1 VGIIPHHVEIADDI
15 MKHTPRIDGRIV
27 NRRSAKAPRAAEGAG
42 SGRVE
47 LPSLKPLRVLVAG
60 EVILDRYIMG
70 DVARISPEA
79 PIPILQV
86 NRIEERPGNAGFVMA
101 NLRALGARVS
111 ALSVVGADRNGELL
125 CEMFGDLGIDTRSVL
140 VDADRPTIVKERML
154 GSVQSA
160 NRATQQLLR
169 VDREAPHALSPAKE
183 RALTRH
189 LERELARVDGV
200 LISDI
205 NKGLLTSGL
214 LRALIHGARRRKIP
228 VIVDPRLSEDFSI
241 YRGATALTPNRYEAE
256 FATGTRL
263 VDRDAWMRAADELM
277 RRLKLDACLITLDRD
292 GMYLSERPGPHTYIA
307 TTPRAVY
314 DVTGAGD
321 VVLAVFGL
329 FAIAGLSFASAAG
342 LANLAAGIEVS
353 RLGTEIISRE
363 DLARALS
370 PGPES
375 AQRKI
380 VAVEELRPTLDRHRG
395 TGRRVV
401 FTNGCFDLL
410 HAGHVEMLSFARA
423 QGDTLVVGVNSDR
436 SVRLIKGDGRP
447 VYPAVERALILAA
460 LEAVDYVVVF
470 DETRAERIVR
480 AVRPD
485 VLVKGE
491 DWRDKIVDGQIFVES
506 YGGRVALAPL
516 LPGYGT
522 TLTIERLRTSSSR
535 GAGAE
540 LALKGA
546 QAKPRGKVVGR
557 ALKLR

>member
-1 VGIIPHHVEIADDI
+1 MGHI
-15 MKHTPRIDGRIV
+15 MKHAQHITGRIV
-27 NRRSAKAPRAAEGAG
+27 NRRSAKAPRTADGTG
-42 SGRVE
+42 GGRVE
-47 LPSLKPLRVLVAG
+47 LPLLKPLRVLVAG

-70 DVARISPEA
+70 EVARVSPEA

-101 NLRALGARVS
+101 NLRALGAQVS

-125 CEMFGDLGIDTRSVL
+125 REMFGDLGIDTRSVL
-140 VDADRPTIVKERML
+140 VDPDRPTIVKERML

-183 RALTRH
+183 HALTRH

-205 NKGLLTSGL
+205 NKGLLTPGL
-214 LRALIHGARRRKIP
+214 LRALIDGARRRKIP

-241 YRGATALTPNRYEAE
+241 YNGATALTPNRYETE
-256 FATGTRL
+256 FATSTRL
-263 VDRDAWMRAADELM
+263 VDRAAWMLAADELT

-292 GMYLSERPGPHTYIA
+292 GMYLSERRGPHTYIA

-329 FAIAGLSFASAAG
+329 FAIAGLSFASAAR

-380 VAVEELRPTLDRHRG
+380 VAVEELHPALERHRSA
-395 TGRRVV
+395 GRRVV

-447 VYPAVERALILAA
+447 IYPAVERALILAA
-460 LEAVDYVVVF
+460 LEVVDYVVVF
-470 DETRAERIVR
+470 DEPRAERIVR

-522 TLTIERLRTSSSR
+522 TLTIERLRASKER

-546 QAKPRGKVVGR
+546 QAKPRGKVAGR

>member
-1 VGIIPHHVEIADDI
+1 
-15 MKHTPRIDGRIV
+15 MKDAQQSDGRIV
-27 NRRSAKAPRAAEGAG
+27 NRRSAKASRAAADSAS
-42 SGRVE
+42 SGPVQ

-70 DVARISPEA
+70 EVARVSPEA
-79 PIPILQV
+79 PIPILHV

-101 NLRALGARVS
+101 NLRALGAQVS
-111 ALSVVGADRNGELL
+111 AFSVVGADRNGELL
-125 CEMFGDLGIDTRSVL
+125 REMFGDLGIDTRSVL

-183 RALTRH
+183 RGLTRH

-205 NKGLLTSGL
+205 NKGLLTPGL
-214 LRALIHGARRRKIP
+214 LRALIDGARRRKIP

-241 YRGATALTPNRYEAE
+241 YGGATALTPNRYETE

-263 VDRDAWMRAADELM
+263 VDRAAWMRAADELM
-277 RRLKLDACLITLDRD
+277 RRVKLDACLITLDRD
-292 GMYLSERPGPHTYIA
+292 GMYLSERRGPHTYIA

-329 FAIAGLSFASAAG
+329 FAIAGLSFASAAR

-380 VAVEELRPTLDRHRG
+380 VAVEELHPALERHRSA
-395 TGRRVV
+395 GRRVV

-410 HAGHVEMLSFARA
+410 HAGHIEMLSFARA

-436 SVRLIKGDGRP
+436 SVRLIKGESRP
-447 VYPAVERALILAA
+447 IYPAVERALILAA
-460 LEAVDYVVVF
+460 LEVVDYVVVF
-470 DETRAERIVR
+470 DEPRAERIVR

-491 DWRDKIVDGQIFVES
+491 DWRDKIVDGQVFVES

-522 TLTIERLRTSSSR
+522 TLTIERLRASKASN
-535 GAGAE
+535 AGDE

-546 QAKPRGKVVGR
+546 QAKPRG
-557 ALKLR
+557 

>member
-1 VGIIPHHVEIADDI
+1 MGRI
-15 MKHTPRIDGRIV
+15 MKHTQRISGRIV
-27 NRRSAKAPRAAEGAG
+27 NRRSAKAPRAADGAG

-70 DVARISPEA
+70 DVARVSPEA

-101 NLRALGARVS
+101 NLRALGAWVS

-125 CEMFGDLGIDTRSVL
+125 REMFGDLGIDTRSVL
-140 VDADRPTIVKERML
+140 VDPDRPTIVKERML

-169 VDREAPHALSPAKE
+169 VDREAPHSLSPAKE

-189 LERELARVDGV
+189 VERELERVDGV

-205 NKGLLTSGL
+205 NKGLLTPGL
-214 LRALIHGARRRKIP
+214 LRALIDGARRRKIP

-241 YRGATALTPNRYEAE
+241 YSGATALTPNRYETE
-256 FATGTRL
+256 LATGTRL
-263 VDRDAWMRAADELM
+263 VDRAAWMRAADELM
-277 RRLKLDACLITLDRD
+277 RRLKLDACLITLDRE
-292 GMYLSERPGPHTYIA
+292 GMYLSERGGPHTYIA

-380 VAVEELRPTLDRHRG
+380 VAVEELRPALDRHRG

-522 TLTIERLRTSSSR
+522 TLTIERLRATKER
-535 GAGAE
+535 GASAE

-546 QAKPRGKVVGR
+546 QAKPPGKVVGR

>member
-15 MKHTPRIDGRIV
+15 MKHTQRISGRIV
-27 NRRSAKAPRAAEGAG
+27 NRRSAKAPRAADGAG

-70 DVARISPEA
+70 DVARVSPEA

-125 CEMFGDLGIDTRSVL
+125 REMFGDLGIDTRSVL
-140 VDADRPTIVKERML
+140 VDPDRPTIVKERML

-169 VDREAPHALSPAKE
+169 VDREAPHSLSPAKE

-189 LERELARVDGV
+189 VERELERVDGV

-205 NKGLLTSGL
+205 NKGLLTPGL
-214 LRALIHGARRRKIP
+214 LRALIDGARRRKIP

-241 YRGATALTPNRYEAE
+241 YSGATALTPNRYETE
-256 FATGTRL
+256 LATGTRL
-263 VDRDAWMRAADELM
+263 VDRAAWMRAADELM
-277 RRLKLDACLITLDRD
+277 RRLKLDACLITLDRE
-292 GMYLSERPGPHTYIA
+292 GMYLSERGGPHTYIA

-380 VAVEELRPTLDRHRG
+380 VAVEELRPALDRHRG

-522 TLTIERLRTSSSR
+522 TLTIERLRATKER
-535 GAGAE
+535 GASAE

-546 QAKPRGKVVGR
+546 QAKPPGKVVGR

>member
-15 MKHTPRIDGRIV
+15 MKHTQRISGRIV
-27 NRRSAKAPRAAEGAG
+27 NRRSAKAPRAADGAG

-70 DVARISPEA
+70 DVARVSPEA

-101 NLRALGARVS
+101 NLRALGAWVS

-125 CEMFGDLGIDTRSVL
+125 REMFGDLGIDTRSVV
-140 VDADRPTIVKERML
+140 VDPDRPTIVKERML

-169 VDREAPHALSPAKE
+169 VDREAPHSLSPAKE

-189 LERELARVDGV
+189 VERELERVDGV

-205 NKGLLTSGL
+205 NKGLLTPGL
-214 LRALIHGARRRKIP
+214 LRALIDGARRRKIP

-241 YRGATALTPNRYEAE
+241 YSGATALTPNRYETE
-256 FATGTRL
+256 LATSTRL
-263 VDRDAWMRAADELM
+263 VDRAAWMRAADELM
-277 RRLKLDACLITLDRD
+277 RRLKLDACLITLDRE
-292 GMYLSERPGPHTYIA
+292 GMYLSERGGPHTYIA

-380 VAVEELRPTLDRHRG
+380 VAVEELRPALDRHRG

-460 LEAVDYVVVF
+460 LESVDYVVVF

-522 TLTIERLRTSSSR
+522 TLTIERLRATKER
-535 GAGAE
+535 GASAE

>member
-1 VGIIPHHVEIADDI
+1 
-15 MKHTPRIDGRIV
+15 MKHTQRISGRIV
-27 NRRSAKAPRAAEGAG
+27 NRRSAKAPRAADGAG

-60 EVILDRYIMG
+60 EVILDRYVMG
-70 DVARISPEA
+70 DVARVSPEA

-125 CEMFGDLGIDTRSVL
+125 REMFNDLGIDTRSVL
-140 VDADRPTIVKERML
+140 VDPDRPTIIKERML

-205 NKGLLTSGL
+205 NKGLLTPGL
-214 LRALIHGARRRKIP
+214 LRALIDGARRRKIP

-241 YRGATALTPNRYEAE
+241 YSGATALTPNRYETE
-256 FATGTRL
+256 FATSTRL
-263 VDRDAWMRAADELM
+263 VDRTAWMRAADELM

-292 GMYLSERPGPHTYIA
+292 GMYLSERRGPHTYIA

-329 FAIAGLSFASAAG
+329 FAIAGLSFASAAR

-370 PGPES
+370 PVPES

-380 VAVEELRPTLDRHRG
+380 VAVEELRSALKRDRG
-395 TGRRVV
+395 AGRRVV

-410 HAGHVEMLSFARA
+410 HAGHVEMLSFART

-447 VYPAVERALILAA
+447 IYPAVERASILAA

-470 DETRAERIVR
+470 DDTRAERIVR

-491 DWRDKIVDGQIFVES
+491 DWRDKIVDGQIFVQS

-522 TLTIERLRTSSSR
+522 TLTIERLRATKPR

>member
-1 VGIIPHHVEIADDI
+1 MGRI
-15 MKHTPRIDGRIV
+15 MKHTQRISGRIV
-27 NRRSAKAPRAAEGAG
+27 NRRSAKAPRAADGAG

-70 DVARISPEA
+70 DVARVSPEA

-125 CEMFGDLGIDTRSVL
+125 REMFNDLGIDTRSVL
-140 VDADRPTIVKERML
+140 VDPDRPTIIKERML

-205 NKGLLTSGL
+205 NKGLLTPGL
-214 LRALIHGARRRKIP
+214 LRALIDGARRRKIP

-241 YRGATALTPNRYEAE
+241 YSGATALTPNRYETE
-256 FATGTRL
+256 FATSTRL
-263 VDRDAWMRAADELM
+263 VDRTAWMRAADELM

-292 GMYLSERPGPHTYIA
+292 GMYLSERRGPHTYIA

-329 FAIAGLSFASAAG
+329 FAIAGLSFASAAR

-370 PGPES
+370 PVPES

-380 VAVEELRPTLDRHRG
+380 VAVEELRPALKRDRG
-395 TGRRVV
+395 AGRRVV

-410 HAGHVEMLSFARA
+410 HAGHVEMLSFART

-447 VYPAVERALILAA
+447 IYPAVERASILAA

-470 DETRAERIVR
+470 DDTRAERIVR

-491 DWRDKIVDGQIFVES
+491 DWRDKIVDGQIFVQS

-522 TLTIERLRTSSSR
+522 TLTIERLRATKAR